1 LTQYFSEKQTQKGA
15 LLHVLVALSVWLRNT
30 SRLVELSKARVSM
43 GSRVAWLGAVILGAL
58 FATNANAQTENDK
71 LRGCLTIEDGSKER
85 LDCYDGVVPPDPKP
99 KPPAAKLVADCKFL
113 KEEDERLGC
122 FNRFLV
128 KPPVAAKKGGAKVQP
143 SK

>member
-1 LTQYFSEKQTQKGA
+1 M
-15 LLHVLVALSVWLRNT
+15 N
-30 SRLVELSKARVSM
+30 SRRT
-43 GSRVAWLGAVILGAL
+43 WLGVVVLGAI
-58 FATNANAQTENDK
+58 FAANANAQTEIDK

-85 LDCYDGVVPPDPKP
+85 LDCYDGIISPDPKP
-99 KPPAAKLVADCKFL
+99 KPSVAKVVADCKFL

-128 KPPVAAKKGGAKVQP
+128 QPTRPTAPKAVRKVAPKAQP

>member
-1 LTQYFSEKQTQKGA
+1 M
-15 LLHVLVALSVWLRNT
+15 
-30 SRLVELSKARVSM
+30 SRR
-43 GSRVAWLGAVILGAL
+43 GAWLGAVILGAV
-58 FATNANAQTENDK
+58 FATNANAQTEIDK
-71 LRGCLTIEDGSKER
+71 LRGCLAIEDASKER

-99 KPPAAKLVADCKFL
+99 KPPAAKVVAECKYL

-128 KPPVAAKKGGAKVQP
+128 TPARPVAAKKGAPKVQP

>member
-1 LTQYFSEKQTQKGA
+1 MSHRRA
-15 LLHVLVALSVWLRNT
+15 LLTAAL
-30 SRLVELSKARVSM
+30 
-43 GSRVAWLGAVILGAL
+43 LGVI
-58 FATNANAQTENDK
+58 FVVHANAQTEIDK
-71 LRGCLTIEDGSKER
+71 LRGCLNIEDESKER

-99 KPPAAKLVADCKFL
+99 KPSVAKVANDCKFL

-128 KPPVAAKKGGAKVQP
+128 KQALPKAARKAVPKAQP

>member
-1 LTQYFSEKQTQKGA
+1 M
-15 LLHVLVALSVWLRNT
+15 N
-30 SRLVELSKARVSM
+30 SRM
-43 GSRVAWLGAVILGAL
+43 AWLLAVILGAI
-58 FATNANAQTENDK
+58 FATNANAQTEIDK

-99 KPPAAKLVADCKFL
+99 KPPIAKVVAECKFL

-122 FNRFLV
+122 FNRFLAQ
-128 KPPVAAKKGGAKVQP
+128 PVAPKAARKAAPKAPP